1 MRKIASAT
9 LSRGHP
15 RERRCTVELVELD
28 LPASRD
34 GGARYVVTVRQDSGE
49 SSLTATPCPLA
60 DAERRALDFI
70 RRRLAAGATLVRREG
85 FEALSEHDAIGASS
99 GSAAVAPGN
108 ARAASASSA
117 FSTASSTPSSAGPV
131 PPRIAALVARFAP
144 ARWKLETAERQ
155 ARSAWRVAECSDRT
169 EAVPAAQRALRGL
182 VPRLVELLES
192 GSDLLDLC
200 LAAAI
205 GRLGDPGAAEAMR
218 MLAERGRSPATK
230 RFAHQARLMLLSPED
245 LAAHAELLAR
255 QWSSEL
261 ALELEGPELVIAL
274 LEPLDARRLDWP
286 ELMQDWYDI
295 ALARPAVRERVLSLL
310 RALPVHAEAFQAMRY
325 VYKAAELRRDAEV
338 LGVLHAR
345 FENTRPAKGGLTTRQ
360 YVDPSTGDLIVR
372 SGGSKRK
379 PARAY
384 GRLTREYLRLRG
396 LRSVRRLAAI
406 AHPHA
411 SGLAVEL
418 LLGLRD
424 DEVPAAAVEHRSEY
438 VDRRWTTVVRHY
450 PAGANWLLVTRL
462 LLARAPN
469 RGDRDNGRNPVPGEG
484 DGDRGRAKRVWTREP
499 IDVTRALPERAEGL
513 REMWDA
519 HPEALLRLAM
529 ESRSA
534 LVHAVVA
541 RALQDHAGFMERQPL
556 AALERLLRSPYAPTA
571 ETGFSVARAH
581 VERGT
586 PAGQIQWLKLM
597 ASSAHPPARDF
608 ALLHIAGDPGAFAGF
623 PDLIVALLLSGQDS
637 ARKQG
642 HGLALLATPQALLD
656 ELPPALLA
664 ADAADPGL
672 AEGAALI
679 ERLLTGP
686 LAAPAGEA
694 VLRQLGA
701 LLPLLD
707 HPAVPVV
714 QLGVTWLLL
723 HPAGV
728 TLLPP
733 ALMKQL
739 IGADD
744 PDRRAC
750 GVRLLAALPDEVL
763 RGQVELIGDLATHA
777 HAGIR
782 SAVGP
787 ALLRVARGD
796 ADFTRLIADRLHR
809 ALFQT
814 ESGDGAHAD
823 ALRWLTQDL
832 APAAPARDPSGTW
845 RALQARSAGAQRY
858 GAWALMSLTPADF
871 SLRQLATLARH
882 PDTNVRHWSMRA
894 LDRSLPAPPAVPTP
908 EQAEQLLPLAEADF
922 DDAVDYTRTLFGERL
937 PDESLA
943 VELLIAWVDHPKAWV
958 QALGRARL
966 VRRMSAADASLC
978 LTRLS
983 QHPGTQVQLFVTQW
997 LLELPTDD
1005 KPQLAQRL
1013 RALTPYF
1020 LTVLSQVHRGRAA
1033 KSRITAFLR
1042 AQTDDAGT
1050 AAVVAEIFA
1059 RQVVTASLT
1068 DKPQYIAGLRD
1079 IAAKHP
1085 GIALPFLNWKSPAG
1099 PRGSPAAAPTT
1110 PTLPGSSGSSGAS
1123 GPSTSTA
1130 SAA

>member
-9 LSRGHP
+9 LARVHP

-28 LPASRD
+28 LPAGRD
-34 GGARYVVTVRQDSGE
+34 GGARHVVTVRQDSGE

-70 RRRLAAGATLVRREG
+70 RRRLAAGETLVRRQG
-85 FEALSEHDAIGASS
+85 FEALAEHDAAGSS
-99 GSAAVAPGN
+99 SSNAAGAPGGT
-108 ARAASASSA
+108 RAAALGP
-117 FSTASSTPSSAGPV
+117 SSTSSTSSSSAGPV
-131 PPRIAALVARFAP
+131 PPRIAALVARFEP
-144 ARWKLETAERQ
+144 ARWKLETADRQ
-155 ARSAWRVAECSDRT
+155 TRSAWRVAECSDRT
-169 EAVPAAQRALRGL
+169 EADPAAQRALRGL

-218 MLAERGRSPATK
+218 ILAERGRSPATK

-245 LAAHAELLAR
+245 LAAHAELLAS
-255 QWSSEL
+255 QWSAEL
-261 ALELEGPELVIAL
+261 ALELDGPELVVAL
-274 LEPLDARRLDWP
+274 LDPLDARRLDWP

-295 ALARPAVRERVLSLL
+295 ALARPAVRERVLALL
-310 RALPVHAEAFQAMRY
+310 RALPVQAEAFQAMRY
-325 VYKAAELRRDAEV
+325 VYKTAELRRDAEV
-338 LGVLHAR
+338 VAALHAR
-345 FENTRPAKGGLTTRQ
+345 FENTRPAQGGLTTRQ
-360 YVDPSTGDLIVR
+360 YRDPSNGEIIVR

-406 AHPHA
+406 GHPQA
-411 SGLAVEL
+411 SELAVEL

-438 VDRRWTTVVRHY
+438 VDRRWTTVLRHY

-469 RGDRDNGRNPVPGEG
+469 RGDRDKRRDVVHGAGES
-484 DGDRGRAKRVWTREP
+484 DRGRTKRVWTREP

-541 RALQDHAGFMERQPL
+541 RALQDHAEFMERQPL
-556 AALERLLRSPYAPTA
+556 AVLERLLRSPYAPTA
-571 ETGFSVARAH
+571 ETGFRVARAH
-581 VERGT
+581 VERGS
-586 PAGQIQWLKLM
+586 PAEQIQWLKLM
-597 ASSAHPPARDF
+597 ASSAHPAARDF

-623 PDLIVALLLSGQDS
+623 PDLIVALLLSGQDR

-664 ADAADPGL
+664 TDAADPGL
-672 AEGAALI
+672 AQGAALI
-679 ERLLTGP
+679 EQLLTGP

-733 ALMKQL
+733 PLMKQL

-763 RGQVELIGDLATHA
+763 RSQVELIGDLATHA

-796 ADFTRLIADRLHR
+796 AEFTRLIADRLHR

-814 ESGDGAHAD
+814 ESGEGAHTD

-832 APAAPARDPSGTW
+832 APAAPAREPSGAW

-858 GAWALMSLTPADF
+858 GAWALMSLTPAEF

-882 PDTNVRHWSMRA
+882 PDTTVRLWSMRA
-894 LDRSLPAPPAVPTP
+894 LDLTLPPVPTP
-908 EQAEQLLPLAEADF
+908 EQAEQLLPSP
-922 DDAVDYTRTLFGERL
+922 R
-937 PDESLA
+937 
-943 VELLIAWVDHPKAWV
+943 
-958 QALGRARL
+958 
-966 VRRMSAADASLC
+966 
-978 LTRLS
+978 
-983 QHPGTQVQLFVTQW
+983 
-997 LLELPTDD
+997 PT
-1005 KPQLAQRL
+1005 
-1013 RALTPYF
+1013 
-1020 LTVLSQVHRGRAA
+1020 S
-1033 KSRITAFLR
+1033 
-1042 AQTDDAGT
+1042 
-1050 AAVVAEIFA
+1050 
-1059 RQVVTASLT
+1059 
-1068 DKPQYIAGLRD
+1068 
-1079 IAAKHP
+1079 
-1085 GIALPFLNWKSPAG
+1085 
-1099 PRGSPAAAPTT
+1099 TT
-1110 PTLPGSSGSSGAS
+1110 PSTTPARSSASGCRTNRSPSSCSSPGSIIRRPGCRRWAAHAS
-1123 GPSTSTA
+1123 C
-1130 SAA
+1130 AA

>member
-9 LSRGHP
+9 LSRVHP

-28 LPASRD
+28 VPAGRD
-34 GGARYVVTVRQDSGE
+34 GGARYVVTVRQESGE

-70 RRRLAAGATLVRREG
+70 RRRLAAGETLVRRQG
-85 FEALSEHDAIGASS
+85 FDALAEHDAAGGSSANANGAVGTTRSASS
-99 GSAAVAPGN
+99 GS
-108 ARAASASSA
+108 
-117 FSTASSTPSSAGPV
+117 STSSTTSASAGPV
-131 PPRIAALVARFAP
+131 PPRIAALVARFEP
-144 ARWKLETAERQ
+144 ARWKLESADRQ
-155 ARSAWRVAECSDRT
+155 TRSAWRVAECSDRT
-169 EAVPAAQRALRGL
+169 EADPAAQRALRGL
-182 VPRLVELLES
+182 VPRLVDLLGS

-218 MLAERGRSPATK
+218 ILAERGRSPATK

-245 LAAHAELLAR
+245 LAAHAELLAS
-255 QWSSEL
+255 QWSAEL
-261 ALELEGPELVIAL
+261 ALELDGPELVVAL
-274 LEPLDARRLDWP
+274 LEPLDAHRLDWP

-310 RALPVHAEAFQAMRY
+310 RALPVQVEAFQAMRY
-325 VYKAAELRRDAEV
+325 VYKAAELRRDAQV
-338 LGVLHAR
+338 VAVLHAR
-345 FENTRPAKGGLTTRQ
+345 FENTRQRHGAQTLRN
-360 YVDPSTGDLIVR
+360 YVNPMTGETIVR
-372 SGGSKRK
+372 VNGSKRK

-384 GRLTREYLRLRG
+384 GRLSREYLRLRG
-396 LRSVRRLAAI
+396 LRNVRRLATI
-406 AHPHA
+406 GHPHA
-411 SGLAVEL
+411 PGLAVEL

-424 DEVPAAAVEHRSEY
+424 DEIPAAAVEHRSEY
-438 VDRRWTTVVRHY
+438 VDRRWATVMRHY

-462 LLARAPN
+462 LLAQAPN
-469 RGDRDNGRNPVPGEG
+469 RGDRDDGRNNIHAAGG
-484 DGDRGRAKRVWTREP
+484 GNRGRAKRVWTREP

-541 RALQDHAGFMERQPL
+541 RALQDHADFLGRQTP
-556 AALERLLRSPYAPTA
+556 AVLERLLRSPYAPTA
-571 ETGFSVARAH
+571 ETGFAVARAH
-581 VERGT
+581 VDRGT
-586 PAGQIQWLKLM
+586 PAEQIQWLKLM

-623 PDLIVALLLSGQDS
+623 PDLIVALLLSGQER

-656 ELPPALLA
+656 ELRPALLA

-672 AEGAALI
+672 AEGVALI
-679 ERLLTGP
+679 EQLLTGP

-701 LLPLLD
+701 LLPLLH

-714 QLGVTWLLL
+714 QVGVTWLLL
-723 HPAGV
+723 HPTGV

-733 ALMKQL
+733 ALMKHL

-796 ADFTRLIADRLHR
+796 AEFTRLIADRLHR
-809 ALFQT
+809 SLFQT
-814 ESGDGAHAD
+814 ESGDGAHTD

-832 APAAPARDPSGTW
+832 APAAPARDASGAW

-882 PDTNVRHWSMRA
+882 PDTSVRHWSMRA
-894 LDRSLPAPPAVPTP
+894 LDLSLPAPPSVPTP
-908 EQAEQLLPLAEADF
+908 DQAEQLLPLAEADF

-1079 IAAKHP
+1079 IAARHP
-1085 GIALPFLNWKSPAG
+1085 GIALPFLNWKQPAV
-1099 PRGSPAAAPTT
+1099 PAASA
-1110 PTLPGSSGSSGAS
+1110 SSGSSTS
-1123 GPSTSTA
+1123 STSSA
-1130 SAA
+1130 SPA

>member
-1 MRKIASAT
+1 M
-9 LSRGHP
+9 
-15 RERRCTVELVELD
+15 
-28 LPASRD
+28 
-34 GGARYVVTVRQDSGE
+34 Q
-49 SSLTATPCPLA
+49 
-60 DAERRALDFI
+60 
-70 RRRLAAGATLVRREG
+70 
-85 FEALSEHDAIGASS
+85 
-99 GSAAVAPGN
+99 AV
-108 ARAASASSA
+108 
-117 FSTASSTPSSAGPV
+117 
-131 PPRIAALVARFAP
+131 
-144 ARWKLETAERQ
+144 
-155 ARSAWRVAECSDRT
+155 
-169 EAVPAAQRALRGL
+169 
-182 VPRLVELLES
+182 
-192 GSDLLDLC
+192 
-200 LAAAI
+200 
-205 GRLGDPGAAEAMR
+205 
-218 MLAERGRSPATK
+218 
-230 RFAHQARLMLLSPED
+230 
-245 LAAHAELLAR
+245 
-255 QWSSEL
+255 
-261 ALELEGPELVIAL
+261 
-274 LEPLDARRLDWP
+274 
-286 ELMQDWYDI
+286 
-295 ALARPAVRERVLSLL
+295 
-310 RALPVHAEAFQAMRY
+310 
-325 VYKAAELRRDAEV
+325 
-338 LGVLHAR
+338 
-345 FENTRPAKGGLTTRQ
+345 
-360 YVDPSTGDLIVR
+360 
-372 SGGSKRK
+372 
-379 PARAY
+379 
-384 GRLTREYLRLRG
+384 
-396 LRSVRRLAAI
+396 
-406 AHPHA
+406 
-411 SGLAVEL
+411 
-418 LLGLRD
+418 
-424 DEVPAAAVEHRSEY
+424 
-438 VDRRWTTVVRHY
+438 
-450 PAGANWLLVTRL
+450 
-462 LLARAPN
+462 
-469 RGDRDNGRNPVPGEG
+469 
-484 DGDRGRAKRVWTREP
+484 
-499 IDVTRALPERAEGL
+499 
-513 REMWDA
+513 
-519 HPEALLRLAM
+519 
-529 ESRSA
+529 
-534 LVHAVVA
+534 
-541 RALQDHAGFMERQPL
+541 
-556 AALERLLRSPYAPTA
+556 
-571 ETGFSVARAH
+571 
-581 VERGT
+581 
-586 PAGQIQWLKLM
+586 
-597 ASSAHPPARDF
+597 
-608 ALLHIAGDPGAFAGF
+608 
-623 PDLIVALLLSGQDS
+623 
-637 ARKQG
+637 
-642 HGLALLATPQALLD
+642 
-656 ELPPALLA
+656 
-664 ADAADPGL
+664 
-672 AEGAALI
+672 
-679 ERLLTGP
+679 
-686 LAAPAGEA
+686 
-694 VLRQLGA
+694 
-701 LLPLLD
+701 
-707 HPAVPVV
+707 
-714 QLGVTWLLL
+714 
-723 HPAGV
+723 
-728 TLLPP
+728 
-733 ALMKQL
+733 
-739 IGADD
+739 
-744 PDRRAC
+744 
-750 GVRLLAALPDEVL
+750 
-763 RGQVELIGDLATHA
+763 GDLATHA

-787 ALLRVARGD
+787 ALLRVARGE